1 MIQTEERQR
10 EQTEWL
16 RKYHQWL
23 RSLPVLEN
31 GGKDQASLDL
41 KGRLNL
47 LEWSVLMQSEEL
59 QRTKRAFL
67 QELHPLQEE
76 LQHKSEMLE
85 HAEEREAQLRSLPDS
100 TTTLNQSSKPLMST
114 TNVKQDVK
122 KKQQD
127 GLSSLDRFIRD
138 NPSVRDEF
146 LSSSKKNEES
156 DRVLQKLVGLH
167 QKMQQKPTT
176 VKKKKKKT
184 MTSYDVAEEKA
195 TYSGISNIRML
206 ESKKE
211 NGGDLYDINSS
222 PAVASS
228 TISDTADVEATIDW
242 IQYFDPKTKRHYY
255 FNEKLG
261 KTQWEKPSKYRAAV
275 DME

>member
-100 TTTLNQSSKPLMST
+100 TTLSSQSSKPLMS

-122 KKQQD
+122 KKKQQEEA
-127 GLSSLDRFIRD
+127 LILILIL
-138 NPSVRDEF
+138 VR
-146 LSSSKKNEES
+146 
-156 DRVLQKLVGLH
+156 QK
-167 QKMQQKPTT
+167 
-176 VKKKKKKT
+176 
-184 MTSYDVAEEKA
+184 
-195 TYSGISNIRML
+195 
-206 ESKKE
+206 
-211 NGGDLYDINSS
+211 
-222 PAVASS
+222 
-228 TISDTADVEATIDW
+228 
-242 IQYFDPKTKRHYY
+242 
-255 FNEKLG
+255 
-261 KTQWEKPSKYRAAV
+261 
-275 DME
+275 

>member
-1 MIQTEERQR
+1 M
-10 EQTEWL
+10 
-16 RKYHQWL
+16 
-23 RSLPVLEN
+23 
-31 GGKDQASLDL
+31 DL

-85 HAEEREAQLRSLPDS
+85 QAEERETQLRSLNGTG
-100 TTTLNQSSKPLMST
+100 TTTTSTNHASSS
-114 TNVKQDVK
+114 NVSMNANVRQVTE

-127 GLSSLDRFIRD
+127 EKNRQLNSLSSLDRFIRE
-138 NPSVRDEF
+138 NPTVRDEF
-146 LSSSKKNEES
+146 FSSSKQNDES

-176 VKKKKKKT
+176 ASKKMMKKKMLKNH
-184 MTSYDVAEEKA
+184 DIAEEKA
-195 TYSGISNIRML
+195 TYSGNVSNLRLL

-211 NGGDLYDINSS
+211 NGGDLYDMNAS
-222 PAVASS
+222 PSVSL
-228 TISDTADVEATIDW
+228 SDTDVAIDW

-261 KTQWEKPSKYRAAV
+261 KTQWEKPEKYRV
-275 DME
+275 E

>member
-100 TTTLNQSSKPLMST
+100 TTLSSQSSKPLMST
-114 TNVKQDVK
+114 NVKQDVKK

-138 NPSVRDEF
+138 NPTVRDEF

-176 VKKKKKKT
+176 VKKKKT

-261 KTQWEKPSKYRAAV
+261 KTQWEKPRKYRAAV
-275 DME
+275 DLE

>member
-1 MIQTEERQR
+1 MNQLKDVRKQLHVSQEENRAIRKVIRTDNDELSAARASLEAQRIALQKRTKDVIQTEERQR

-31 GGKDQASLDL
+31 EGKDQASLDL

-100 TTTLNQSSKPLMST
+100 TTLSTKPLMST
-114 TNVKQDVK
+114 NVK
-122 KKQQD
+122 
-127 GLSSLDRFIRD
+127 
-138 NPSVRDEF
+138 
-146 LSSSKKNEES
+146 
-156 DRVLQKLVGLH
+156 
-167 QKMQQKPTT
+167 
-176 VKKKKKKT
+176 
-184 MTSYDVAEEKA
+184 
-195 TYSGISNIRML
+195 
-206 ESKKE
+206 
-211 NGGDLYDINSS
+211 
-222 PAVASS
+222 
-228 TISDTADVEATIDW
+228 
-242 IQYFDPKTKRHYY
+242 
-255 FNEKLG
+255 
-261 KTQWEKPSKYRAAV
+261 
-275 DME
+275 